1 MPSSKDKEKQ
11 KRNFFVYI
19 VESPS
24 PVDLYYNRSEGE
36 LLMKALSLANI
47 LSSHKLTVNLEAF
60 KASITIGFQSYLKRP
75 NVPPPLLHI
84 SAHGSETGIQ
94 LASEEVVSWE
104 MLRNLLMPI
113 NKALNGMLILCM
125 SSCKGFNAC
134 RMAMKKGEL
143 PFFGVIGNVGDPTWS
158 DTAIAYLTFYHLL
171 SNGYPVVEAVKSMCS
186 ASGDD
191 GFKEILSTKAR
202 EIYIEEIK
210 KINIRELTEQV
221 TRNISKIPE
230 SPLVKE
236 LRKNK

>member
-1 MPSSKDKEKQ
+1 MSSSKDKKKQ
-11 KRNFFVYI
+11 RRNFFVYI

-24 PVDLYYNRSEGE
+24 PVDLYHNRSEGE

-47 LSSHKLTVNLEAF
+47 LSSHKLAVNLEAF
-60 KASITIGFQSYLKRP
+60 KASLTIGFQSYLKLP
-75 NVPPPLLHI
+75 NGPPPLLHI
-84 SAHGSETGIQ
+84 SAHGSEAGIQ
-94 LASEEVVSWE
+94 LTSKEVVSWE
-104 MLRNLLMPI
+104 ILRDLLMPI

-125 SSCKGFNAC
+125 SSCKGFSAC
-134 RMAMKKGEL
+134 RMAMKEGEL
-143 PFFGVIGNVGDPTWS
+143 PFFGAIGNIGDPTWS

-171 SNGYPVVEAVKSMCS
+171 SKGYPVVEAVKSMRS

-202 EIYIEEIK
+202 EIYKEEVK
-210 KINIRELTEQV
+210 KINIREFEEQI